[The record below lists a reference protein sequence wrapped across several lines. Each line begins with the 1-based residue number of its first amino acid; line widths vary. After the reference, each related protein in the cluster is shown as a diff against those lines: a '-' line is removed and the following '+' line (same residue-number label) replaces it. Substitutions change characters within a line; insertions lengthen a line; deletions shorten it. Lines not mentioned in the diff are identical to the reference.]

1 MNVQF
6 SFSSSGTYSP
16 LNNAS
21 TSPQP
26 NVVPATANV
35 SEMKQ
40 MEKEGV
46 VLPVGQEE
54 LMRRLDYAF
63 KALSGPETTLQVS
76 MHKETNSIMVKVLDK
91 ETGKVIREVPP
102 EKTLDL
108 VANMMHIA
116 GILVDKR
123 T

>member
-16 LNNAS
+16 LNNAN

-54 LMRRLDYAF
+54 LMRRLDHAF

>member
-16 LNNAS
+16 LNNIDTS
-21 TSPQP
+21 TQS
-26 NVVPATANV
+26 NVAPVTANV

-40 MEKEGV
+40 MEKEGA

-54 LMRRLDYAF
+54 LMRRLDHAF
-63 KALSGPETTLQVS
+63 KVLSGPETTLQVS

>member
-16 LNNAS
+16 LSS
-21 TSPQP
+21 TGTSTQP
-26 NVVPATANV
+26 NVAPANV

-54 LMRRLDYAF
+54 LMRRLDHAF